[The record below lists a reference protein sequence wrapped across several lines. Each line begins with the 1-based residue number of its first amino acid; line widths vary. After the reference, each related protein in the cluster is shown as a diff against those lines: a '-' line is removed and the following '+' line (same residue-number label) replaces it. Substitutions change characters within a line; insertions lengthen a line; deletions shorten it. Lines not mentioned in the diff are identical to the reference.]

1 MQRYIALEKLSCTVH
16 IYHLGVGKSLLLD
29 IIKKT
34 CLTMVLLLEKVDH
47 ETQRIC
53 RLFHNELG
61 QKPLKVNSL
70 ELLRKGIE
78 QIQNKPFLKE
88 RSQPLQPDLARLSR
102 IFWQRTSVQLSI
114 FVAYQRTF
122 IRRVLRDTGRLA
134 YLVKLENTMIFRIVR
149 KFRWNQQRFFR
160 GIHFDFRFFAV
171 QVATIN
177 RSTIMG
183 PLYVWSAVSVWR
195 P

>member
-1 MQRYIALEKLSCTVH
+1 
-16 IYHLGVGKSLLLD
+16 
-29 IIKKT
+29 
-34 CLTMVLLLEKVDH
+34 MVLLLEKVDH

-102 IFWQRTSVQLSI
+102 IFWQRTSVQL
-114 FVAYQRTF
+114 RTRELLSEEF
-122 IRRVLRDTGRLA
+122 
-134 YLVKLENTMIFRIVR
+134 Y
-149 KFRWNQQRFFR
+149 
-160 GIHFDFRFFAV
+160 
-171 QVATIN
+171 ATQ
-177 RSTIMG
+177 
-183 PLYVWSAVSVWR
+183 AD
-195 P
+195 

>member
-1 MQRYIALEKLSCTVH
+1 MKLRGSAGCSTTSWDKSHWKLTVWN
-16 IYHLGVGKSLLLD
+16 YW
-29 IIKKT
+29 
-34 CLTMVLLLEKVDH
+34 E
-47 ETQRIC
+47 R
-53 RLFHNELG
+53 EL
-61 QKPLKVNSL
+61 
-70 ELLRKGIE
+70 
-78 QIQNKPFLKE
+78 NKYKINHSWKKE

-114 FVAYQRTF
+114 FVAYQRIF

-177 RSTIMG
+177 RSTIMS

>member
-1 MQRYIALEKLSCTVH
+1 MRYIALEKLSCTIH

-34 CLTMVLLLEKVDH
+34 YLTMVLLLEKVDH

-114 FVAYQRTF
+114 FVEYQRTF
-122 IRRVLRDTGRLA
+122 IRRVLRNTGRLA

-177 RSTIMG
+177 RSTIMS